1 MSDTP
6 KSPWDDVENA
16 RRDTNGDPVFPPVS
30 TPKPGVP
37 LGPDHRLHVRHRGP
51 NPEPR
56 AFIGLDL
63 GQRQDHSALALL
75 DLRWKYL
82 GRCAATYQ
90 WVFQPCLT
98 LRGLHRFPLN
108 TSYLVI
114 QEMLIDF
121 LDDIDARSN
130 GAVPARRE
138 LIIDAGGPGGPMVD
152 WLRRS
157 LPRGVELKPVIITSG
172 HSEGRHPDGFY
183 TIPRR
188 TLITELILMVNYRTI
203 TIPPGLDHW
212 EDFVAEMVQLRGE
225 SGHPVAGGHDDLVMS
240 VSLGANAVCKVV
252 PELRPAFRGRKRY

>member
-1 MSDTP
+1 LPDET
-6 KSPWDDVENA
+6 KSPWNGGENDRDAQTGRSIGAA
-16 RRDTNGDPVFPPVS
+16 RR
-30 TPKPGVP
+30 
-37 LGPDHRLHVRHRGP
+37 LHIRHR
-51 NPEPR
+51 NNRPEPR
-56 AFIGLDL
+56 AFLGLDL

-75 DLRWKYL
+75 DLQWDYV
-82 GRCAATYQ
+82 GRCAATYE
-90 WVFQPCLT
+90 WVFEPSLT

-108 TSYLVI
+108 TSYIDV

-121 LDDIDARSN
+121 LGDIDHRFEL
-130 GAVPARRE
+130 AVPPRRE